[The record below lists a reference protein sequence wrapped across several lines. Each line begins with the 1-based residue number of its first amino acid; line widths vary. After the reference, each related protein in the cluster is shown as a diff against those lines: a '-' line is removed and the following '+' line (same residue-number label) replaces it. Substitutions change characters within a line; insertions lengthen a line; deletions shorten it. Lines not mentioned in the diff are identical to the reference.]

1 MISWLETLPTVAAG
15 IVVVGGIVLVSLG
28 FGYVVARA
36 TSEAI
41 RTAHNDR
48 AGFILAVIG
57 VIYAVLL
64 AFIAISVWER
74 FGQAESRT
82 YDEAGALATVY
93 RDADVFPGSGRLV
106 R

>member
-1 MISWLETLPTVAAG
+1 M
-15 IVVVGGIVLVSLG
+15 VVGGFVISTLLLG
-28 FGYVVARA
+28 YFVHKFTSKEVRA
-36 TSEAI
+36 
-41 RTAHNDR
+41 AHTDR

-64 AFIAISVWER
+64 AFVAIGVWER
-74 FGQAESRT
+74 FQEAEVRT

-93 RDADVFPGSGRLV
+93 RDAVSFPGIASGCGRCCRPTSV